1 MTDDYSTYDAAYLLG
16 ALSPEER
23 RDFETHLR
31 GCADCSASVTRL
43 SGLPGLL
50 AKAPQPDLV
59 DAPGPVPESLLPAL
73 LAEVARRRARRRRVV
88 LVATA
93 AAVII
98 AIAAG
103 AFIGLRPPPPDTD
116 PSAIEMTAVAA
127 GSPVQAEAVLDAK
140 AWGTHIRLHC
150 WYRDTSS
157 YRPGTY
163 RLVVTDNDGTVQQL
177 ATWAVVP
184 GETTTVDGSTSLDL
198 DEIATVEVRNRTDKA
213 VLTLSP

>member
-1 MTDDYSTYDAAYLLG
+1 MTDHYSTYDAAYLLG

-23 RDFETHLR
+23 RDFEAHLR
-31 GCADCSASVTRL
+31 DCDECAASVTRL

-50 AKAPQPDLV
+50 AKAPQPDQV
-59 DAPGPVPESLLPAL
+59 GDPGPVPESLLPAL
-73 LAEVARRRARRRRVV
+73 LAEVARRRTRRRRVA
-88 LVATA
+88 LVAAA
-93 AAVII
+93 AAVVL
-98 AIAAG
+98 AIATG
-103 AFIGLRPPPPDTD
+103 AFVGLRPAPDQQQR
-116 PSAIEMTAVAA
+116 AIEMTAVAT
-127 GSPVQAEAVLDAK
+127 GTPVHAEAVLDGR

-150 WYRDTSS
+150 WYDDTST

-163 RLVVTDNDGTVQQL
+163 RLVVTDIDGTVQQL

-198 DEIATVEVRNRTDKA
+198 DEIATVEVRNLADTP